1 MKLFCFPYAGA
12 SATVYARWRR
22 CLPDWLEVK
31 PVELP
36 GRGMR
41 FDEPPQSDLNAL
53 AGQLADE
60 LRPATGG
67 RYALFGHSLG
77 ALLALEVAHRLAAD
91 PGGTPSGLF
100 VSGTHAPSR
109 RDTTRYARLRT
120 DRELIAELRRL
131 NGTPPEVLDNP
142 EFLALTLPVLRA
154 DFALCADYRHRSRP
168 PLGCALHVFGGTRD
182 ETTPDTLGAWREE
195 THGDFFLDILD
206 GDHFFIRQRED
217 EVLGLIRGYAER
229 LAGGERP

>member
-22 CLPDWLEVK
+22 CLPGWLEVK

-41 FDEPPQSDLNAL
+41 FGEPLQSGLDAL

-77 ALLALEVAHRLAAD
+77 ALLAFEVAHRLAAG
-91 PGGTPSGLF
+91 PGGAPLGLF

-109 RDTTRYARLRT
+109 RDAARYAGLRT

-142 EFLALTLPVLRA
+142 DLLALALPVLRA
-154 DFALCADYRHRSRP
+154 DFALCADYRYRSRP
-168 PLGCALHVFGGTRD
+168 PLDCALHVFGGTED

-195 THGDFFLDILD
+195 TRSDFSLDILE
-206 GDHFFIRQRED
+206 GGHFFIHPREAQ
-217 EVLGLIRGYAER
+217 VLGLIQRYAER